1 MSTRGRRV
9 LLASCLFLSGATGL
23 LYEVAW
29 LRVLSVVFG
38 HTAWAVTV
46 VLGAFMGGL
55 AAGGWLGGRVADRV
69 ARPVR
74 AYAALEAAVGLLGL
88 LTPLMGRAIERAY
101 VGWCHSFPGVT
112 ARPIEILLALA
123 WLLPPTALMERRCR
137 CSAASPTTRAAPGS
151 AWGACTRST
160 WGAAAGAASDPTCSC
175 PRSACARRSG
185 SRRA

>member
-9 LLASCLFLSGATGL
+9 LLASCLFLSGAAGL

-123 WLLPPTALMERRCR
+123 WLLPPTALMGATLPLLSRVVTDDPRRAGQR
-137 CSAASPTTRAAPGS
+137 VGRLYALN
-151 AWGACTRST
+151 T
-160 WGAAAGAASDPTCSC
+160 WGAAAGAAAAGYLLLP
-175 PRSACARRSG
+175 ALG
-185 SRRA
+185 VRATVWV